1 MAARNTPKLAD
12 LLRKF
17 EEAQQKTAGEP
28 VPTSGDAVPQAAPVT
43 EPASTAPTAEKVA
56 AAEQTKEAE
65 TQAGDAAGQVVD
77 AKEALKAVTDEF
89 VNEHT
94 AALKKEAQIFGEL
107 FAASCMEQMNKVA
120 ALRQVEQNAYATTV
134 DALSA
139 VNEAE
144 LMNKTAAIYDEAYF
158 TTLAKFAGLE
168 SPEELQSI
176 LAGSPESLPPEVLN
190 AALAASGDA
199 PEAGGDVVAGPEAG
213 NAEAGEA
220 LTEDVPDEPEAPGQ
234 NTVVDALA
242 EAASAASTNAKA
254 IKSIA
259 EAADALAAEGNYDEG
274 DHDGEGTYD
283 GEGASMPDAGVI
295 DAATALGLPA
305 EAPIADSYIDEA
317 GNVDLPKIAGQAYDN
332 VMAYMANGVR

>member
-1 MAARNTPKLAD
+1 M
-12 LLRKF
+12 
-17 EEAQQKTAGEP
+17 
-28 VPTSGDAVPQAAPVT
+28 
-43 EPASTAPTAEKVA
+43 
-56 AAEQTKEAE
+56 
-65 TQAGDAAGQVVD
+65 
-77 AKEALKAVTDEF
+77 TDEF

-120 ALRQVEQNAYATTV
+120 ALQQVEQNAYATTV

-199 PEAGGDVVAGPEAG
+199 PEAGGDVVTGPEAG

-220 LTEDVPDEPEAPGQ
+220 LTEDAPDEPEAPGQ
-234 NTVVDALA
+234 NTVVDALT

-274 DHDGEGTYD
+274 DHDGEGTY
-283 GEGASMPDAGVI
+283 MPDAGVI

>member
-1 MAARNTPKLAD
+1 MAALNTPKLAD

-28 VPTSGDAVPQAAPVT
+28 VPTSGDAVSQVAPVT
-43 EPASTAPTAEKVA
+43 EQALATPTAEKVA
-56 AAEQTKEAE
+56 AAEQAVEAE

-107 FAASCMEQMNKVA
+107 FADSCMEQMNKVA
-120 ALRQVEQNAYATTV
+120 ALQQIEQNAYATTV

-176 LAGSPESLPPEVLN
+176 LVGSPESLPPEVLN
-190 AALAASGDA
+190 AALAASGGA
-199 PEAGGDVVAGPEAG
+199 PEAGGDVVTGPEAG
-213 NAEAGEA
+213 NAEADDTAAGEA
-220 LTEDVPDEPEAPGQ
+220 LTEDALDEPEAPGQ
-234 NTVVDALA
+234 NTVVDALT

-274 DHDGEGTYD
+274 DYD
-283 GEGASMPDAGVI
+283 GEGAYMPDAGVI

-317 GNVDLPKIAGQAYDN
+317 GNVDLPKIASQAYDN